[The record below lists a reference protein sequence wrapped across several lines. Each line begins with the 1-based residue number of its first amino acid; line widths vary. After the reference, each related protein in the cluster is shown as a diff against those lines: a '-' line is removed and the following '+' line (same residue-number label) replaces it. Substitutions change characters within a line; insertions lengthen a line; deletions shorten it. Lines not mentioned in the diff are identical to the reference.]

1 MRIHIDALRFHT
13 IIGLLD
19 FERTTPQ
26 EIIVTCKIDYHFEDG
41 VFIDYVQII
50 ETIKQTLLEG
60 AFELLETALHSIA
73 VVLRQKFPAISSL
86 HIQIAKPHIIP
97 DAVVSLSETF
107 HF

>member
-1 MRIHIDALRFHT
+1 MQIHIDALRFHT

-26 EIIVTCKIDYHFEDG
+26 EVIVTCKINYRFENG
-41 VFIDYVQII
+41 VFIDYVQVI
-50 ETIKQTLLEG
+50 EAIKQTLIEG
-60 AFELLETALHSIA
+60 AFELLETALHA
-73 VVLRQKFPAISSL
+73 VATLLHQNFPAIASL
-86 HIQIAKPHIIP
+86 SIQIAKPHIIP